1 MADTTGK
8 SGSSAGYP
16 DRSSFPVKFTVLVD
30 AAVGGKSYRQR
41 IFYHLLVQDRKG
53 TRHTG
58 ADRAGV
64 GIRCSAKLGGT
75 AAENFGFGGQ
85 FYVNLQTNDGLILF
99 AHVTVPPFLPVL
111 PVPALRRSAALVSIA
126 CADDIFLFEAV
137 TDQLQADGKP
147 LFIFSARNRHA
158 RKACQ
163 IYGNRID
170 IAQIHL
176 ERIT

>member
-1 MADTTGK
+1 MNQLSGILLHVDLMNADFLFACCGVDL
-8 SGSSAGYP
+8 YP
-16 DRSSFPVKFTVLVD
+16 AVVADWQIQLGNLVVLRVIRIEVVFPVKFTVLVD

-111 PVPALRRSAALVSIA
+111 PVPALRRF
-126 CADDIFLFEAV
+126 CC
-137 TDQLQADGKP
+137 T
-147 LFIFSARNRHA
+147 
-158 RKACQ
+158 RKHSLR
-163 IYGNRID
+163 G
-170 IAQIHL
+170 
-176 ERIT
+176 